1 MEIIGILQARCSST
15 RLPGKV
21 LRPIMGKPMLLQQIE
36 RLQRSKHL
44 SKIVVATSDA
54 PDDDPLA
61 SLCLS
66 HKIECYRGDLN
77 DVLDRFYQAAVK
89 YNAPHIARLTGDCPL
104 TDPAVIDHVIEAYTE
119 AGVDYASNALE
130 PSYPDGLDVEIFN
143 IATLKQAWE
152 KAQLPSEREHV
163 TPYIHKHPD
172 HFKLLSV
179 KHTEDLSA
187 LRWTVDNPEDFAFV
201 SRVYEALY
209 LQNPKFNTTDILHL
223 ISSDPDMVSV
233 NSHIVRNEG
242 YQLSVSKDHTNG
254 ADRNV

>member
-21 LRPIMGKPMLLQQIE
+21 LRTIMGKPMLLHQIE
-36 RLQRSKHL
+36 RLERSKRI
-44 SKIVVATSDA
+44 SKIVVATSNA
-54 PDDDPLA
+54 TDDDPIA
-61 SLCLS
+61 SLCLD

-89 YNAPHIARLTGDCPL
+89 YNALHIARLTGDCPL
-104 TDPAVIDHVIEAYTE
+104 TDPAVIDHVIEAYNE

-130 PSYPDGLDVEIFN
+130 PSYPDGLDVEVFN

-152 KAQLPSEREHV
+152 KAQLSSEREHV

-172 HFKLLSV
+172 RFKLLPV
-179 KHTEDLSA
+179 RHTEDLSA

-201 SRVYEALY
+201 SRVYDALY
-209 LQNPKFNTTDILHL
+209 FQNPKFNTADILHL
-223 ISSDPDMVSV
+223 IRTTPDLTNV
-233 NSHIVRNEG
+233 NSHLVRNEG
-242 YQLSVSKDHTNG
+242 YQRSIAKD
-254 ADRNV
+254 

>member
-1 MEIIGILQARCSST
+1 MKIIGILQARCSST

-36 RLQRSKHL
+36 RLQRSKRL
-44 SKIVVATSDA
+44 SNIVVATSDTVA
-54 PDDDPLA
+54 DDPLA
-61 SLCLS
+61 SLCLD

-89 YNAPHIARLTGDCPL
+89 YNALHIARLTGDCPL
-104 TDPAVIDHVIEAYTE
+104 TDPAVIDYVIESYAE
-119 AGVDYASNALE
+119 SGVDYASNALE

-143 IATLKQAWE
+143 IATLKQAWG

-163 TPYIHKHPD
+163 TPYIHKHPNV
-172 HFKLLSV
+172 FKLLSV

-209 LQNPKFNTTDILHL
+209 PKDPNFNTADVLNL
-223 ISSDPDMVSV
+223 ISTEPDLAGV
-233 NSHIVRNEG
+233 NSHLVRNEG
-242 YQLSVSKDHTNG
+242 YQRSIAKD
-254 ADRNV
+254 

>member
-1 MEIIGILQARCSST
+1 MMEIIGILQARCSST

-44 SKIVVATSDA
+44 SKIVVATSDT

-61 SLCLS
+61 ILCLS
-66 HKIECYRGDLN
+66 HKIGCYRGDLN

-89 YNAPHIARLTGDCPL
+89 YNALHIARLTGDCPL
-104 TDPAVIDHVIEAYTE
+104 TDPAVIDHVIESYTE
-119 AGVDYASNALE
+119 SGVDYASNALE

-172 HFKLLSV
+172 IFKLLSV

-187 LRWTVDNPEDFAFV
+187 RRWTVDNPEDFDFV
-201 SRVYEALY
+201 SRVYDALY
-209 LQNPKFNTTDILHL
+209 PQNPKFNTADILRL
-223 ISSDPDMVSV
+223 IRSEPYLTSV
-233 NSHIVRNEG
+233 NSHLVRNEG
-242 YQLSVSKDHTNG
+242 YQISIAKD
-254 ADRNV
+254 

>member
-1 MEIIGILQARCSST
+1 MKIIGILQARCSST

-36 RLQRSKHL
+36 RLQQSKRL
-44 SKIVVATSDA
+44 SNIVVATSDTA
-54 PDDDPLA
+54 ADDPLA
-61 SLCLS
+61 RLCLD

-89 YNAPHIARLTGDCPL
+89 YNALHIARLTGDCPL
-104 TDPAVIDHVIEAYTE
+104 TDPAVIDYVIESYAE
-119 AGVDYASNALE
+119 SGVDYASNALE

-163 TPYIHKHPD
+163 TPYIHKHTD
-172 HFKLLSV
+172 VFKVLSV
-179 KHTEDLSA
+179 KHTEDLSI

-201 SRVYEALY
+201 SRVYDALY
-209 LQNPKFNTTDILHL
+209 PKNPKFNTADVLNL
-223 ISSDPDMVSV
+223 ISNEPDLASV
-233 NSHIVRNEG
+233 NSHLVRNEG
-242 YQLSVSKDHTNG
+242 YQRSIAKD
-254 ADRNV
+254 